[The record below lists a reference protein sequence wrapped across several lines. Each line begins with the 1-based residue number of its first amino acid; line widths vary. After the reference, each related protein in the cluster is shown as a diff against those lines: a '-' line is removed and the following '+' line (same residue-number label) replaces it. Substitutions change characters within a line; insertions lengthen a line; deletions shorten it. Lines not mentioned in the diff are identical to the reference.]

1 MKRPA
6 ISIST
11 QSGVQFIREEQ
22 ILFCKAQGNYTSI
35 HLSDG
40 KKFMSSKKLKA
51 IEELLNPN
59 NFFRIHHGHLIN
71 LFHLVSYENG
81 DKQHV
86 LMSNGHKL
94 ELSKRKKTAFL
105 SLFPRL

>member
-1 MKRPA
+1 MKKPV
-6 ISIST
+6 ISLST
-11 QSGVQFIREEQ
+11 QSGIQFIREED

-40 KKFMSSKKLKA
+40 NKFMSSKKLKA
-51 IEELLNPN
+51 IEGLLNSE

-71 LFHLVSYENG
+71 LMHLLSYENG
-81 DKQHV
+81 DKQV
-86 LMSNGHKL
+86 VNMTNGDQL